1 MLFLI
6 PFLLAF
12 TLALFGSYGVII
24 LARKYAHA
32 NTSGRISTRHCHDV
46 HVCRWGGVVI
56 IGAFLCAFF
65 LDPHLFR
72 SEMTFFAMLIGIA
85 LILIVGVWDD
95 VNPLAWWWQLLLQ
108 GVIASVVFFVGMQ
121 NVDLIGQFIPY
132 APTETFASVMP
143 LINFVIIAGWL
154 VLMMNAMNWSD
165 GVDGVSGGIALISAL
180 TIFALSL
187 FPEVNQPP
195 LAILAVAL
203 AGAIGGFLVFN
214 FTPAK
219 ILAGTSGALF
229 MGFMLAMLAIIA
241 GTKVATTLLVMAIPV
256 VDALW
261 VISERLRHGQ
271 SIFKADRRHLHY
283 RLIDLGWSTRSVALL
298 YYGITILIAIIALNT
313 HTLGKISTIVVVFV
327 LLLLFTAFVS
337 WRVRL
342 LEKTTKTIV

>member
-1 MLFLI
+1 MLFLT
-6 PFLLAF
+6 PLLLAF
-12 TLALFGSYGVII
+12 TIALIGSYAVIT
-24 LARKYAHA
+24 LVRKYGKV
-32 NTSGRISTRHCHDV
+32 NTSDRVSVRHCHGAQV
-46 HVCRWGGVVI
+46 SRWGGIVM

-72 SEMTFFAMLIGIA
+72 SEATFFAMLIGIV

-95 VNPLAWWWQLLLQ
+95 VKPLAWWWQLLLQ
-108 GVIASVVFFVGMQ
+108 GVIASVVFFIGMQ
-121 NVDLIGQFIPY
+121 NVDLVAQFITHV
-132 APTETFASVMP
+132 PTDIFVPVMP

-154 VLMMNAMNWSD
+154 ILMMNAMNWSD
-165 GVDGVSGGIALISAL
+165 GIDGVSGGIAVISAL

-261 VISERLRHGQ
+261 VVSERLRHGQ

-283 RLIDLGWSTRSVALL
+283 RLIDLGWSTRTVALL

-313 HTLGKISTIVVVFV
+313 HTLGKISTIVVVFA
-327 LLLLFTAFVS
+327 LLLLFTAFVA
-337 WRVRL
+337 WRVRH
-342 LEKTTKTIV
+342 LEKIIKK

>member
-1 MLFLI
+1 MLFLT

-12 TLALFGSYGVII
+12 TIALIGSYGVII
-24 LARKYAHA
+24 LVRKYGIVD
-32 NTSGRISTRHCHDV
+32 TSHRVSARHCHGSQV
-46 HVCRWGGVVI
+46 SRWGGVVM

-72 SEMTFFAMLIGIA
+72 SEATFFAMLIGIV
-85 LILIVGVWDD
+85 LILLVGMWDD
-95 VNPLAWWWQLLLQ
+95 QRPLSWWWQLLLQ
-108 GVIASVVFFVGMQ
+108 GAIAIIVFFVGMQ
-121 NVDLIGQFIPY
+121 HVDLVAHFLTPEIVVSFLP
-132 APTETFASVMP
+132 FMS
-143 LINFVIIAGWL
+143 LINFVIIALWL
-154 VLMMNAMNWSD
+154 VLMMNVMNWSD
-165 GVDGVSGGIALISAL
+165 GIDGVSGGVALISAL

-203 AGAIGGFLVFN
+203 SGAIGGFLVFN

-298 YYGITILIAIIALNT
+298 YYGITIAIAIIALNT
-313 HTLGKISTIVVVFV
+313 RALGKVSTIVVVFL

-337 WRVRL
+337 WRVRR
-342 LEKTTKTIV
+342 LERSSKEIV